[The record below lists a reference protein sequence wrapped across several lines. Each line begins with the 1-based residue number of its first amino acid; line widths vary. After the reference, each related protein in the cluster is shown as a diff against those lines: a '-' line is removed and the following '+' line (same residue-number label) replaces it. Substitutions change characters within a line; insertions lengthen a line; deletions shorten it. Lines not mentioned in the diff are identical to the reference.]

1 MTKEYREMTTVSSE
15 ILRSAAQ
22 RLTSLDASLP
32 ARVEAQIQLKEA
44 GQTTPPSQYE
54 PVSIALAGLLVS
66 VATLAW
72 TIYADLRKSHR
83 SPDPGFVERRVRVE
97 TEKLIPLGITDQNRD
112 LLIKTVVEETVRH
125 VEQKP

>member
-1 MTKEYREMTTVSSE
+1 MATVPPE

-32 ARVEAQIQLKEA
+32 AQVEAQIQLKEA
-44 GQTTPPSQYE
+44 GKTTPPSQYE
-54 PVSIALAGLLVS
+54 PVSIALAALLVS
-66 VATLAW
+66 VASLAW
-72 TIYADLRKSHR
+72 TIYSDLRKSNR
-83 SPDPGFVERRVRVE
+83 TPASDFVERRIRIE
-97 TEKLIPLGITDQNRD
+97 SEKLIPAGVTDQQRD

>member
-1 MTKEYREMTTVSSE
+1 MTTVPSE

-32 ARVEAQIQLKEA
+32 ARVEAEIQLKEA
-44 GQTTPPSQYE
+44 GQTAPPSQYE

-72 TIYADLRKSHR
+72 TIYADLRKSHK
-83 SPDPGFVERRVRVE
+83 SPASDFVERRVRIE
-97 TEKLIPLGITDQNRD
+97 TERLIPAAVTDQQRD